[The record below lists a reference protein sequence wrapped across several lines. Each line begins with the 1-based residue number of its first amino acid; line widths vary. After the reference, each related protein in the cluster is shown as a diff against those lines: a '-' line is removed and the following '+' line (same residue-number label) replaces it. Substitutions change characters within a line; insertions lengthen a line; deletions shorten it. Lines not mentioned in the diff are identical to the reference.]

1 MNINTTNTLEFNKI
15 KETLKSYA
23 ISESGKGLLDKLE
36 PSVDIK
42 NIRKS
47 LSETTECRAI
57 VDITSSIPLSGM
69 TSLNN
74 IMVKLKNGSIL
85 LPEELESLRQFL
97 VDGRKL
103 KRFMK
108 DKEYYAPGVSTYI
121 LSFADLQDIAEEIDK
136 CIQHGRVDDRASNT
150 LFKLR
155 KKIVILEDRINSKI
169 QSFIKNSANRSFI
182 QDNIVSMRGGRY
194 VVPIK
199 SEYKRNFDG
208 CVLDSSQSGST
219 VFIEPPEVKKAQDE
233 LNICHIEEENEAYR
247 ILSSLTQMISEVQGE
262 LSINM
267 ETMTYYDFLFA
278 KAKYSKS
285 IDGRSAEINNKN
297 YIDIKG
303 GRHPLLGKSAVPL
316 DFTIGDDYRCLVI
329 TGPNTGGKTVTL
341 KTVGLLTMMIQSG
354 LHVPVEEGSEFAV
367 FADILTDIGDGQSIE
382 QNLSTFSSHIKNII
396 DIIKCSDPYTLVI
409 LDEVGAG
416 TDPGEGMGIAAS
428 VLEEIYKKGSV
439 LLATTHYSEIKEIAE
454 KHEGFK
460 NGCMGFDIA
469 TLKPLYKLTIGK
481 AGESNAF
488 LIALRLGM
496 DKDIIEKA
504 HEITYK
510 EHKDYTDYNEE
521 NIQGTIKKAE
531 IVKSHE
537 EQLERAEIA
546 RKLEAV
552 SEVQGK
558 TSSFKI
564 GDCVYIS
571 SMGRTGIVCEAENSK
586 GEIGVM
592 VMKKKLKINQKRL
605 SLYVD
610 GSELYPE
617 DYDFDIVF
625 KSKDYRKK
633 NKIMNKKHVEGMK
646 IEEVTSHEI

>member
-23 ISESGKGLLDKLE
+23 ISESGKGIIDKLE

-57 VDITSSIPLSGM
+57 VDITSSIPLSSM

-108 DKEYYAPGVSTYI
+108 DKEYAAPGVSTYI

-136 CIQHGRVDDRASNT
+136 CIQHGRVDDRASNA

-155 KKIVILEDRINSKI
+155 KKIAILEDRINSKI

-233 LNICHIEEENEAYR
+233 LNICHIEEENEVYR

-267 ETMTYYDFLFA
+267 ETMAYYDFLFA

-297 YIDIKG
+297 YIDIKS

-354 LHVPVEEGSEFAV
+354 LHVPVEAGSEFAV
-367 FADILTDIGDGQSIE
+367 FVDILTDIGDGQSIE

-460 NGCMGFDIA
+460 NGCMGFDIT
-469 TLKPLYKLTIGK
+469 TLKPLYRLTIGK

-496 DKDIIEKA
+496 NKDIIEKA

-510 EHKDYTDYNEE
+510 QHKDYADYSEE
-521 NIQGTIKKAE
+521 NIHGIIKEAE

-537 EQLERAEIA
+537 EQLERAKTA
-546 RKLEAV
+546 RKLEVV

-646 IEEVTSHEI
+646 IEEVTNHEI

>member
-1 MNINTTNTLEFNKI
+1 LNINTTNTLEFNKI
-15 KETLKSYA
+15 KETLKNYA

-74 IMVKLKNGSIL
+74 IMLKLKNGSIL

-108 DKEYYAPGVSTYI
+108 DKEYCAPCVSIYI

-136 CIQHGRVDDRASNT
+136 CIQHGRVDDRASNA

-155 KKIVILEDRINSKI
+155 KKIAILEDRINSKI
-169 QSFIKNSANRSFI
+169 QSFIKNSANRSLI

-233 LNICHIEEENEAYR
+233 LNICHIEEENEVYR
-247 ILSSLTQMISEVQGE
+247 ILSSLTQMISEVQAE

-267 ETMTYYDFLFA
+267 ETMAYYDFLFA

-341 KTVGLLTMMIQSG
+341 KTVGLLTMMVQSG

-460 NGCMGFDIA
+460 NGCMGFDIT

-496 DKDIIEKA
+496 DKGIIEKA

-510 EHKDYTDYNEE
+510 EHKDYTDYSEE
-521 NIQGTIKKAE
+521 NIHGTIKKAE

-537 EQLERAEIA
+537 EQLEKAKIA

-552 SEVQGK
+552 SEVQDK

>member
-1 MNINTTNTLEFNKI
+1 
-15 KETLKSYA
+15 
-23 ISESGKGLLDKLE
+23 
-36 PSVDIK
+36 
-42 NIRKS
+42 
-47 LSETTECRAI
+47 
-57 VDITSSIPLSGM
+57 
-69 TSLNN
+69 
-74 IMVKLKNGSIL
+74 
-85 LPEELESLRQFL
+85 
-97 VDGRKL
+97 
-103 KRFMK
+103 
-108 DKEYYAPGVSTYI
+108 
-121 LSFADLQDIAEEIDK
+121 
-136 CIQHGRVDDRASNT
+136 
-150 LFKLR
+150 
-155 KKIVILEDRINSKI
+155 
-169 QSFIKNSANRSFI
+169 
-182 QDNIVSMRGGRY
+182 
-194 VVPIK
+194 
-199 SEYKRNFDG
+199 
-208 CVLDSSQSGST
+208 
-219 VFIEPPEVKKAQDE
+219 
-233 LNICHIEEENEAYR
+233 
-247 ILSSLTQMISEVQGE
+247 
-262 LSINM
+262 
-267 ETMTYYDFLFA
+267 
-278 KAKYSKS
+278 
-285 IDGRSAEINNKN
+285 
-297 YIDIKG
+297 
-303 GRHPLLGKSAVPL
+303 
-316 DFTIGDDYRCLVI
+316 
-329 TGPNTGGKTVTL
+329 
-341 KTVGLLTMMIQSG
+341 
-354 LHVPVEEGSEFAV
+354 VEEGSEFAV

-460 NGCMGFDIA
+460 NGCMGFDIT

-496 DKDIIEKA
+496 DKGIIEKA

-510 EHKDYTDYNEE
+510 EHKDYTDYSEE
-521 NIQGTIKKAE
+521 NIHGTIKKAE

-537 EQLERAEIA
+537 EQLEKAKIA

-552 SEVQGK
+552 SEVQDK

-625 KSKDYRKK
+625 KNKDYRKK

>member
-1 MNINTTNTLEFNKI
+1 MNTNTMNTLEFNKI
-15 KETLKSYA
+15 KETLRSYA
-23 ISESGKGLLDKLE
+23 ISEAGRNLIDKLE

-42 NIRKS
+42 TMRKN
-47 LSETTECRAI
+47 LEETTESRAI
-57 VDITSSIPLSGM
+57 ADITTSIPLSSM
-69 TSLNN
+69 KNLDN
-74 IMVKLKNGSIL
+74 IMLKLKNGSIL
-85 LPEELESLRQFL
+85 NPEELESLYQFL
-97 VDGRKL
+97 IDGRKL

-108 DKEYYAPGVSTYI
+108 DKEYAAPVVSTYI
-121 LSFADLQDIAEEIDK
+121 LSFSDLQYIAEEIDK

-155 KKIVILEDRINSKI
+155 KKIAILEDRINSKL
-169 QSFIKNSANRSFI
+169 QSFIKNSANRSII

-199 SEYKRNFDG
+199 SEYKRNFEG

-219 VFIEPPEVKKAQDE
+219 AFIEPPEVKKAQDD
-233 LNICHIEEENEAYR
+233 LNICHMEEEKEVYR

-267 ETMTYYDFLFA
+267 ETMAYYDFLFA

-285 IDGRSAEINNKN
+285 IDGRSAGINNRN
-297 YIDIKG
+297 YINIKG
-303 GRHPLLGKSAVPL
+303 GKHPLLGKSAVPL

-329 TGPNTGGKTVTL
+329 TGPNTGGKTVAL
-341 KTVGLLTMMIQSG
+341 KTVGLLTMMIESG
-354 LHVPVEEGSEFAV
+354 LHVPVEEDSEFAV

-382 QNLSTFSSHIKNII
+382 QSLSTFSSHIKNII
-396 DIIKCSDPYTLVI
+396 NIIKCSDPYTLVI

-428 VLEEIYKKGSV
+428 VLEEIYKKGAV

-460 NGCMGFDIA
+460 NGCMGFDID

-510 EHKDYTDYNEE
+510 EHKDYINYKDE
-521 NIQGTIKKAE
+521 NIHETIKRDE
-531 IVKSHE
+531 IIMSHE
-537 EQLERAEIA
+537 ERLEKVKMAK
-546 RKLEAV
+546 KLENV
-552 SEVQGK
+552 SEAQGK
-558 TSSFKI
+558 TPLFKI

-592 VMKKKLKINQKRL
+592 VMKKKLRINQKRL
-605 SLYVD
+605 SLYVK

-625 KSKDYRKK
+625 KSKENRKK
-633 NKIMNKKHVEGMK
+633 NKIMNKRHVEGMK
-646 IEEVTSHEI
+646 IEEESNNEI